1 MAEQRLIVDNI
12 LGNIL
17 VREHVRARRMT
28 FRTKQDGV
36 YATVPPNTPNVAVMD
51 AIEKLRSRLLKARER
66 VSNTQIDL
74 NYKIDAEYFKL
85 TVVSGERN
93 HFLSRSDLGVMEIVA
108 PSHADFS
115 APELQKWLRKVVLE
129 ALKRNAKIVLPSR
142 LSMLANRYGLTYKCV
157 KINSS
162 QGRWGSCS
170 ASGNIN
176 LSCYLMLLPAHLIDY
191 VLLHELTHTREM
203 NHGTRFWKL
212 LNEMTEGRA
221 EHLRNELKAY
231 RTDF

>member
-1 MAEQRLIVDNI
+1 MAEQRLIVDDI

-142 LSMLANRYGLTYKCV
+142 LSMLASRYGLTYKCV

-191 VLLHELTHTREM
+191 VLLHELT
-203 NHGTRFWKL
+203 
-212 LNEMTEGRA
+212 EGRA

>member
-108 PSHADFS
+108 PPHADFS
-115 APELQKWLRKVVLE
+115 APELQKWLLKVVLE

-170 ASGNIN
+170 VAGNIN
-176 LSCYLMLLPAHLIDY
+176 LSCYLMLLPTHLIDY

>member
-1 MAEQRLIVDNI
+1 MAEQRLIVDDI

-108 PSHADFS
+108 PPHADFS

-191 VLLHELTHTREM
+191 VLLHELAHIREM
-203 NHGTRFWKL
+203 NHSPRFWSL
-212 LNEMTEGRA
+212 LNEMTDGCA
-221 EHLRNELKAY
+221 ERLRNELKAY